1 MNGWFLRTASLLIVV
16 SLLGAC
22 TTQTV
27 RDDETS
33 GGATGQLGSPL
44 VGPSPADVYID
55 LSGAYLQDGNV
66 TEAFKNARKAVIV
79 DPSSSNAYLMQALVY
94 RRLGEEAE
102 AQQSFRQAI
111 KLDPRNPAALNA
123 YGTFLCDREAFA
135 EADGYFRRALSNPLY
150 NTPWLA
156 LHNAG
161 WCLEQSGDSDAAET
175 NYRGALQANPMF
187 APSLL
192 GMARLSYQQ
201 TSYMSAR
208 AYLQRYAEVARHT
221 PESLWLGIR
230 TENQLGDKDQMAS
243 YGLKLRAR
251 FPDSEEAKYLQ
262 AIE

>member
-111 KLDPRNPAALNA
+111 KLDPRNPGRAQRLRYLSVRPRGVRRGGWLLPSGAVESAVQHAVVGAAQR
-123 YGTFLCDREAFA
+123 GMVS
-135 EADGYFRRALSNPLY
+135 RAV
-150 NTPWLA
+150 
-156 LHNAG
+156 
-161 WCLEQSGDSDAAET
+161 
-175 NYRGALQANPMF
+175 R
-187 APSLL
+187 
-192 GMARLSYQQ
+192 
-201 TSYMSAR
+201 
-208 AYLQRYAEVARHT
+208 
-221 PESLWLGIR
+221 
-230 TENQLGDKDQMAS
+230 
-243 YGLKLRAR
+243 
-251 FPDSEEAKYLQ
+251 
-262 AIE
+262 